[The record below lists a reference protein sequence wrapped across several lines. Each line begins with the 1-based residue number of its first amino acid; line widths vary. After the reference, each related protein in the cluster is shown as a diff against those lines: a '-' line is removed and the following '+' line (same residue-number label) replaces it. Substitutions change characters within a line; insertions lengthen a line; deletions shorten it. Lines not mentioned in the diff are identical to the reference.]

1 MSNIKKI
8 IGVVL
13 ALVMA
18 LSVATIAFAANGDAY
33 SVTITS
39 DKAELQAGETATVTV
54 KVTANYNVSAMSIP
68 VFFDNSQVTVS
79 AGATTLANATIAT
92 EASPDVDKFFA
103 GSGHTKDDY
112 GVRALVYIAPY
123 NADITSYTDAT
134 VMTFTVTANDDA
146 TGAVVLE
153 CIQATVKTS
162 SNPSGALYVA
172 KNSSGNATVDSL
184 AEVIDDATIT
194 AATAT
199 INFASGAQIVNT
211 LAIKDSAPSIPFI
224 DYNNAASTDYTAIL
238 YGMDTLGWNDDI
250 TPEGELADYLT
261 TELGDDYLEIEP
273 VDGGETTGTI
283 VKVLDADGVTVLE
296 TYVFVYFG
304 DVDGD
309 GLVDSNDKFVAS
321 YYGLNFDGIGT
332 IEQLMAGDLD
342 GDGWPT
348 ADDGFVMSYY
358 GLNYT
363 GLDSQQ
369 DIGAIAY
376 EVEYELI

>member
-39 DKAELQAGETATVTV
+39 DKDTIAAGETATVTV
-54 KVTANYNVSAMSIP
+54 KVTANYNVSAISIP

-194 AATAT
+194 AATTT
-199 INFASGAQIVNT
+199 INFAAGEEIVNT

-261 TELGDDYLEIEP
+261 TELGDDYLVIEP
-273 VDGGETTGTI
+273 VDGGETTGTVI
-283 VKVLDADGVTVLE
+283 MVLDADGETVLE

-304 DVDGD
+304 DIDGD
-309 GLVDSNDKFVAS
+309 GLVDSNDDFAAS
-321 YYGLNFDGIGT
+321 YYGLNFDGIST
-332 IEQLMAGDLD
+332 LEQLMAGDLD
-342 GDGWPT
+342 GDGFPT
-348 ADDGFVMSYY
+348 ADDGFAMSYY
-358 GLNYT
+358 GLNYS

-369 DIGAIAY
+369 NIGAIAY
-376 EVEYELI
+376 EVAYELI

>member
-199 INFASGAQIVNT
+199 INFAAAGGDPELILT
-211 LAIKDSAPSIPFI
+211 ETGE
-224 DYNNAASTDYTAIL
+224 DYGTIIRDDLCTTDFDGCVFGI
-238 YGMDTLGWNDDI
+238 DTLNGEDI
-250 TPEGELADYLT
+250 EDYVT
-261 TELGDDYLEIEP
+261 TVYGSIEVLP
-273 VDGGETTGTI
+273 NEESDEYTTGATI
-283 VKVLDADGVTVLE
+283 LLKNDAGDVVA
-296 TYVFVYFG
+296 TYVFIYFG
-304 DVDGD
+304 DVNGD
-309 GLVDSNDKFVAS
+309 GGVDMSDAADIKAHVRRVSRIPGDTAEYYAADVNCDGGADMSDAADIKAHVRRVAR
-321 YYGLNFDGIGT
+321 LEN
-332 IEQLMAGDLD
+332 Q
-342 GDGWPT
+342 
-348 ADDGFVMSYY
+348 
-358 GLNYT
+358 
-363 GLDSQQ
+363 
-369 DIGAIAY
+369 GALA
-376 EVEYELI
+376 EYFNEAW